1 MKIIRLTFLLFM
13 LTGCATSAVTINAAK
28 PVPSERQF
36 IKGLNDGNATVT
48 IIRDSGILGSGCN
61 INVYLYDELAAT
73 LDVSEKVTLKVNSGE
88 LYLGAQTSGKGLCFN
103 TSVKHLE
110 TVIKQGQHKIYRVI
124 TDQNGNVEIASSGIT
139 KS

>member
-1 MKIIRLTFLLFM
+1 MRLITTPLILAL
-13 LTGCATSAVTINAAK
+13 LTGCATSAVTIDAAN

-36 IKGLNDGNATVT
+36 SKGSNDGNATVT

-61 INVYLYDELAAT
+61 INVYLHDELAAT

-103 TSVKHLE
+103 SSVRHLE
-110 TVIKQGQHKIYRVI
+110 TAIKHGQHKIYRVI
-124 TDQNGNVEIASSGIT
+124 TDQNGSVEIASAGIANN
-139 KS
+139 